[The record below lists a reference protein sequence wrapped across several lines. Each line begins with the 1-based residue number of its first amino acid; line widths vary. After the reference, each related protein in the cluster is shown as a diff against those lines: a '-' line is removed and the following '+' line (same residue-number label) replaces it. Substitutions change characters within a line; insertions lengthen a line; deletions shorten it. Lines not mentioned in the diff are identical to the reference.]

1 MKRSFFYSLGLNK
14 RTFSSDFVHILSILV
29 ISIITI
35 TPIFSINKYLMVLW
49 FFFFLFEL
57 PKIISYNGKVKKI
70 FTLGVLFVLICIVYK
85 IIGVSSANIVYCFLT
100 PYLYFA
106 PVLALIII
114 DRCNNEQQIRFLFHF
129 LALAIAINIADNIRL
144 SFEYGIEN
152 LAFQSLSGTMEM
164 EEGLVGLNLGTS
176 KFVNMS
182 VFYACTMFMAFLK
195 SNERYEKLLFLTYVG
210 ISSYFIL
217 VCSLKA
223 SAMILMIISFVLM
236 YISVRSKK
244 RIGTLMVFTVFV
256 GGLLFLFRDTIINFL
271 IDILD
276 SDRISSRL
284 LIFTTEGDMDNS
296 GTFVAR
302 ENLWLVSLKSWL
314 GSLSSFIFGIGDHNW
329 AGPLG
334 TASSGIGN
342 HSDLLDVLARY
353 GIIGAIILYSS
364 IKACYN
370 YSRSKYGSSFK
381 FEIISFFILILLMG
395 FTKKFVQAQPAIIIF
410 ILFPLTLRYC
420 SKRESI

>member
-1 MKRSFFYSLGLNK
+1 MKKDVLYSFGISRS
-14 RTFSSDFVHILSILV
+14 TFSSNFPSILA
-29 ISIITI
+29 ILLMSIITI
-35 TPIFSINKYLMVLW
+35 TPILSINKYLMVLW
-49 FFFFLFEL
+49 LFFFLFEF
-57 PKIISYNGKVKKI
+57 PKVTNSNRKVKNI
-70 FTLGVLFVLICIVYK
+70 FILGVLFVLVCILYK
-85 IIGVSSANIVYCFLT
+85 ILGISSANIVYCFIA

-106 PVLALIII
+106 PVLALMII

-129 LALAIAINIADNIRL
+129 LAFAIAINIADNIRL

-152 LAFQSLSGTMEM
+152 LAFQSLRGAME
-164 EEGLVGLNLGTS
+164 EEGLVGLNFGGS
-176 KFVNMS
+176 MFVNMS

-244 RIGTLMVFTVFV
+244 RIGTLMVFNVVV

-284 LIFTTEGDMDNS
+284 LIFTTEGDIEDNGS
-296 GTFVAR
+296 FVAR
-302 ENLWLVSLKSWL
+302 ENLWLVSVDSWL
-314 GSLSSFIFGIGDHNW
+314 GTFSSFIFGIGDHHW
-329 AGPLG
+329 AEFIS
-334 TASSGIGN
+334 TADSGVGN

-353 GIIGAIILYSS
+353 GIIGAFLLYSS

-370 YSRSKYGSSFK
+370 YQKSKYGSSFK

-395 FTKKFVQAQPAIIIF
+395 LTKKFVYAQPAIIIF

-420 SKRESI
+420 SNIRKK